1 MPRTMYL
8 TRYADVVTMLNNPA
22 FEVPPVPP
30 DASTATVPPVSPD
43 ASTATVPPAGAVAG
57 APDMAWLR
65 ATVSRFASGPTHGRR
80 RALATALLYAIDP
93 ATLREHAAA
102 TTRVAVAAGASPQ
115 AIAGQVPVAI
125 LAAAL
130 GLDRGVVGDVATA
143 AQGYQ
148 PGTDAG
154 PPGDAA
160 VEALVAACGG
170 MPDESAA
177 ARIALLVQ
185 ACDATADLIAK
196 ALAASPQAPE
206 CTTVDA
212 LITETLRFDPP
223 VHTMRRVCVA
233 PTAIGAAAI
242 DDGTLVVVDVP
253 AANRDPAVFTD
264 PDAFDPGRPDAERHL
279 TFGTGIRPCPGRDHA
294 LALAAGVISELI
306 HSVPEADDTVAEAD
320 DTVQEAD
327 DTVPATGQEAAA

>member
-1 MPRTMYL
+1 MYL

-22 FEVPPVPP
+22 FEVPPVPHV
-30 DASTATVPPVSPD
+30 SQVPPESPD
-43 ASTATVPPAGAVAG
+43 ASTATVPPGGAVAG
-57 APDMAWLR
+57 GPDMAWLR

-80 RALATALLYAIDP
+80 RALATALLDEIDP
-93 ATLREHAAA
+93 TTLREHAAA
-102 TTRVAVAAGASPQ
+102 ATRAALAAGASPQ
-115 AIAGQVPVAI
+115 AIAGHVPVAI

-130 GLDRGVVGDVATA
+130 GLDAEVVGDVAIA

-154 PPGDAA
+154 PRGDLA

-170 MPDESAA
+170 APDENTA

-185 ACDATADLIAK
+185 ACDATAGLIAK
-196 ALAASPQAPE
+196 ALAAGPRAPE
-206 CTTVDA
+206 CTTADA

-223 VHTMRRVCVA
+223 VQAMRRACVA
-233 PTAIGAAAI
+233 PTAVGAAAV
-242 DDGTLVVVDVP
+242 DDGTLVIVDVP

-294 LALAAGVISELI
+294 VALAAGVISVL
-306 HSVPEADDTVAEAD
+306 VRTAPAADDTVAED
-320 DTVQEAD
+320 DA
-327 DTVPATGQEAAA
+327 VPAIGQKAAA